1 MADTIVAPQ
10 VNYFTSSSSSSSY
23 DHDHLSCL
31 CPGPESEFEANITL
45 QTLHDWQHD
54 WLDTSILEEVL
65 TTQPHIL
72 YCRVAPRLYEKS
84 YNLSLSDG
92 LLSDLKSI
100 IQSNL

>member
-45 QTLHDWQHD
+45 QTLHDWQH
-54 WLDTSILEEVL
+54 WLDTSILEEVP
-65 TTQPHIL
+65 TTTSYFYIVEWRRA
-72 YCRVAPRLYEKS
+72 YIWKS
-84 YNLSLSDG
+84 YNLNLSDG
-92 LLSDLKSI
+92 LLSDMK
-100 IQSNL
+100 